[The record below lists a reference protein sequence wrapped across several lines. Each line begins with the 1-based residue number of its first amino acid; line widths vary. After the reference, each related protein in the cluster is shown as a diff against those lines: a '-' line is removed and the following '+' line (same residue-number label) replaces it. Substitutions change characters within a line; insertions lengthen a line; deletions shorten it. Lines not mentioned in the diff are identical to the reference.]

1 MANAHYAF
9 LINFELLMIAA
20 FENYLR
26 SQADLSQD
34 DINRIT
40 GLAVQRKLRRNEF
53 LLHEGDICR
62 NKIFIAG
69 GMLRTYGLTPDG
81 SEHILQFAPENTWTL
96 DVESYDRE
104 VPAHTNIV
112 AVEPSEVLLW
122 AKADFTK
129 LVDDMPQLRSFSQQ
143 LISRNI
149 YSSRHRLLTTL
160 GGTPE
165 QKYEDFVRNSPGL
178 LSRLPLWMIASY
190 LGISLK
196 TLTRIRHAQ
205 LER

>member
-1 MANAHYAF
+1 
-9 LINFELLMIAA
+9 MITA

-26 SQADLSQD
+26 SQTDLNQD
-34 DINRIT
+34 DINHIT

-53 LLHEGDICR
+53 LLREGEICR
-62 NKIFIAG
+62 HKIFISS
-69 GMLRTYGLTPDG
+69 GMLRSYGLAPDG
-81 SEHILQFAPENTWTL
+81 SEHILHFAPESSWTL

-104 VPAHTNIV
+104 TPAHTNIV

-122 AKADFTK
+122 PKADFNR
-129 LVDDMPQLRSFSQQ
+129 LLDDIPQLKNLSQL

-149 YSSRHRLLTTL
+149 YNSRQRLLTTL

-178 LSRLPLWMIASY
+178 LPRLPLWMIASY

-205 LER
+205 LQR

>member
-1 MANAHYAF
+1 
-9 LINFELLMIAA
+9 MIAA

-26 SQADLSQD
+26 LQTDLSQD
-34 DINRIT
+34 DISRIST
-40 GLAVQRKLRRNEF
+40 LAVTRKLRRNEF
-53 LLHEGDICR
+53 LLREGDICR
-62 NKIFIAG
+62 HKIFIASG
-69 GMLRTYGLTPDG
+69 ILRLYGLAPDG
-81 SEHILQFAPENTWTL
+81 SEHILQFAPESSWTL

-122 AKADFTK
+122 PKADFTK
-129 LVDDMPQLRSFSQQ
+129 LVDEIPQLKNFSQQ

-149 YSSRHRLLTTL
+149 YNSRQRLLTTL

-165 QKYEDFVRNSPGL
+165 QKYEDFVQNSPGL

-205 LER
+205 LQR

>member
-1 MANAHYAF
+1 
-9 LINFELLMIAA
+9 MIAS
-20 FENYLR
+20 FETYLR
-26 SQADLSQD
+26 LQTDLNQD
-34 DINRIT
+34 DINRII

-53 LLHEGDICR
+53 LLREGDICR
-62 NKIFIAG
+62 HKIFIAS
-69 GMLRTYGLTPDG
+69 GMLRLYGLAPDG
-81 SEHILQFAPENTWTL
+81 SEHILQFAPESSWTL

-112 AVEPSEVLLW
+112 AVEPSELLLW
-122 AKADFTK
+122 PKADFTR
-129 LVDDMPQLRSFSQQ
+129 LLDDIPQLKNFSQQ

-149 YSSRHRLLTTL
+149 YNSRQRLLTTL

-165 QKYEDFVRNSPGL
+165 QKYEDFVQNSPGL
-178 LSRLPLWMIASY
+178 LPRLPLWMIASY

-205 LER
+205 LQR

>member
-1 MANAHYAF
+1 
-9 LINFELLMIAA
+9 MIAS
-20 FENYLR
+20 FEKYLR
-26 SQADLSQD
+26 LQTDLNQD
-34 DINRIT
+34 DINRII

-53 LLHEGDICR
+53 LLREGDICR
-62 NKIFIAG
+62 HKIFIAS
-69 GMLRTYGLTPDG
+69 GMLRLYGLAPDG
-81 SEHILQFAPENTWTL
+81 SEHILQFAPESSWTL

-112 AVEPSEVLLW
+112 AVEPSELLLW
-122 AKADFTK
+122 PKADFTR
-129 LVDDMPQLRSFSQQ
+129 LLDDIPQLKNFSQQ

-149 YSSRHRLLTTL
+149 YNSRQRLLTTL

-165 QKYEDFVRNSPGL
+165 QKYEDFVQNSPGL
-178 LSRLPLWMIASY
+178 LPRLPLWMIASY

-205 LER
+205 LQR

>member
-1 MANAHYAF
+1 
-9 LINFELLMIAA
+9 MIAA

-26 SQADLSQD
+26 LQTDLSQD
-34 DINRIT
+34 DINHIT

-53 LLHEGDICR
+53 LLREGDICR
-62 NKIFIAG
+62 HKIFITN
-69 GMLRTYGLTPDG
+69 GMLRLYGLAADG

-104 VPAHTNIV
+104 IPAHTNIV
-112 AVEPSEVLLW
+112 AVEPSELLLW
-122 AKADFTK
+122 PKADFNK
-129 LVDDMPQLRSFSQQ
+129 LLDNIPQLKNLSQL

-149 YSSRHRLLTTL
+149 YNTRQRLLTTL

-165 QKYEDFVRNSPGL
+165 QKYEDFVQNSPGL
-178 LSRLPLWMIASY
+178 LPRLPLWMIASY

-205 LER
+205 LQR